1 MFQNNSPTIERFG
14 TIEDHLRG
22 DSSHHSKTKRPQLT
36 AFIALTL
43 SGTLLAT
50 TPLSTD
56 PPYKFKVIRQE
67 AGVRLYGN
75 GIDWVQE
82 LDLSAGVSLQLF
94 DPRHVQDWGE
104 GADDSGN
111 SPQYDTGVSVAI
123 EPQPIQ
129 VHWQDLEERWGDR
142 AFSVTNGQFF
152 GSEPVQLAFPL
163 KAEGIIYSGGY
174 AGLGEYP
181 GEKQMLIIQGQQA
194 QILPFPEVGYP
205 ENPLFSP
212 IPNLLVGLDE
222 WADKGIKRAVGRT
235 FVGVGDRNQ
244 DGISETLWIFN
255 SPEATQLRASRVLRA
270 LGADGVMM
278 LDGGGST
285 QLWVQGVERL
295 SSSDSSPRAIP
306 HSLGV
311 ILPRRLTPDGPEET
325 PGPHHRESQP

>member
-1 MFQNNSPTIERFG
+1 M
-14 TIEDHLRG
+14 
-22 DSSHHSKTKRPQLT
+22 T
-36 AFIALTL
+36 AFIAFTLTT
-43 SGTLLAT
+43 TLLAT
-50 TPLSTD
+50 VSLSTD

-67 AGVRLYGN
+67 PGLRLYGN
-75 GIDWVQE
+75 GVDWVQE

-104 GADDSGN
+104 GADDLGN
-111 SPQYDTGVSVAI
+111 LPQYDTGVSVSI
-123 EPQPIQ
+123 DPQPIQ

-152 GSEPVQLAFPL
+152 GSQPLQLAFPL
-163 KAEGIIYSGGY
+163 KADGIIYSGGY

-181 GEKQMLIIQGQQA
+181 GEKKMLMIQGQQA

-235 FVGVGDRNQ
+235 FIGVGDRNQ
-244 DGISETLWIFN
+244 DGTSETLWIFN
-255 SPEATQLRASRVLRA
+255 SPAATQLRAARVLRA
-270 LGADGVMM
+270 LGAQEIMM

-285 QLWVQGVERL
+285 QLVVQGIERL
-295 SSSDSSPRAIP
+295 RSRDRTPRAIP

-311 ILPRRLTPDGPEET
+311 ILPRPSTPDGPAET
-325 PGPHHRESQP
+325 PGPPPEESGL

>member
-1 MFQNNSPTIERFG
+1 M
-14 TIEDHLRG
+14 
-22 DSSHHSKTKRPQLT
+22 T
-36 AFIALTL
+36 AFIAFTLTT
-43 SGTLLAT
+43 TLLAT
-50 TPLSTD
+50 VSLSTD

-67 AGVRLYGN
+67 PGLRLYGN
-75 GIDWVQE
+75 GVDWVQE

-104 GADDSGN
+104 GADDLGN
-111 SPQYDTGVSVAI
+111 YPQYDTGVSVAI
-123 EPQPIQ
+123 DPQPIQ
-129 VHWQDLEERWGDR
+129 VHWQDLEEHWGDR

-152 GSEPVQLAFPL
+152 GSRPLQLAFPL
-163 KAEGIIYSGGY
+163 KADGIIYSGGY

-194 QILPFPEVGYP
+194 WILPFPEVGYP

-235 FVGVGDRNQ
+235 FIGVGDRNQ
-244 DGISETLWIFN
+244 DGTSEILWIFN
-255 SPEATQLRASRVLRA
+255 SPAATQLRAARVLRA
-270 LGADGVMM
+270 LGAQAVMM

-285 QLWVQGVERL
+285 QLVVQGVERL
-295 SSSDSSPRAIP
+295 RSRDRTPRAIP

-311 ILPRRLTPDGPEET
+311 
-325 PGPHHRESQP
+325 

>member
-1 MFQNNSPTIERFG
+1 
-14 TIEDHLRG
+14 
-22 DSSHHSKTKRPQLT
+22 LT
-36 AFIALTL
+36 AFIALALT
-43 SGTLLAT
+43 GTVLAT

-56 PPYKFKVIRQE
+56 PPYKFKVVRQE

-75 GIDWVQE
+75 GVDWVQE
-82 LDLSAGVSLQLF
+82 LDLTAGVSLQLF
-94 DPRHVQDWGE
+94 DPRHVQDWGQ
-104 GADDSGN
+104 GADESGN
-111 SPQYDTGVSVAI
+111 VPQYDTGVSVSI

-152 GSEPVQLAFPL
+152 GSQPLQLAFPL
-163 KAEGIIYSGGY
+163 KADGIIYSGGY

-181 GEKQMLIIQGQQA
+181 GEKQMLMIQGQQA

-235 FVGVGDRNQ
+235 FIGVGDRNQ

-255 SPEATQLRASRVLRA
+255 SSAATQLRAARVLRA

-285 QLWVQGVERL
+285 QLVVQGVDRL
-295 SSSDSSPRAIP
+295 RSSDRSPRAIP

-311 ILPRRLTPDGPEET
+311 ILPRRSIGDGPAET
-325 PGPHHRESQP
+325 PGPHRQESQP

>member
-1 MFQNNSPTIERFG
+1 M
-14 TIEDHLRG
+14 
-22 DSSHHSKTKRPQLT
+22 T
-36 AFIALTL
+36 AFIAFTLTT
-43 SGTLLAT
+43 TLLAT
-50 TPLSTD
+50 VPLSTD

-67 AGVRLYGN
+67 PGLRLYGN
-75 GIDWVQE
+75 GVDWVQE

-104 GADDSGN
+104 GADDLGN
-111 SPQYDTGVSVAI
+111 LPQYDTGVSVVI
-123 EPQPIQ
+123 DPQPIQ

-152 GSEPVQLAFPL
+152 GSRPLQLAFPL
-163 KAEGIIYSGGY
+163 KADGIIYSGGY

-181 GEKQMLIIQGQQA
+181 GEKQMLIIEGQQA

-222 WADKGIKRAVGRT
+222 GADKGIKRAVGRT
-235 FVGVGDRNQ
+235 FIGVGDRNQ
-244 DGISETLWIFN
+244 DGTSETLWIFN
-255 SPEATQLRASRVLRA
+255 SPAATQLRAARVLRA
-270 LGADGVMM
+270 LGAQGIMM

-295 SSSDSSPRAIP
+295 SSSDASPRAIP

-311 ILPRRLTPDGPEET
+311 ILPRPSTPDGPAET
-325 PGPHHRESQP
+325 PGPPPEESGL